1 MECFSAVYPTVCF
14 LCLWCRKRIENI
26 IPNTGIYFLLT
37 IQAAYSVLQK
47 TRETSSKSK
56 GNQQLLMLSYI
67 FITFVLATIGFAGNA
82 KYTQMIWVDL
92 RNAPGGPALL
102 IDLELNYWINRL
114 ALAW

>member
-1 MECFSAVYPTVCF
+1 
-14 LCLWCRKRIENI
+14 
-26 IPNTGIYFLLT
+26 
-37 IQAAYSVLQK
+37 
-47 TRETSSKSK
+47 
-56 GNQQLLMLSYI
+56 MLSYI